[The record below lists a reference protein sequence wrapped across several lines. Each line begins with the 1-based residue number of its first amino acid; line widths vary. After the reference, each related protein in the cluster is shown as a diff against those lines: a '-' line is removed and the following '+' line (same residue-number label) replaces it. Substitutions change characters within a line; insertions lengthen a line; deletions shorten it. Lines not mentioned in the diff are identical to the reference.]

1 MALDALHKFGYIHR
15 DVKPDNLLLD
25 ACGHLKVGLSIS
37 ASLALH
43 PVRLFSLCSQTG
55 APLTPLSLHRHQLA
69 DFGTCVKMDAQGL
82 VQSPGAAVGT
92 PDYISPEV
100 LESQDG
106 NGIYGKECDWWST
119 GIFLYELLCG
129 CVWKVEGNRHK
140 GNSSRF
146 VFSPILFLTLL
157 QGHPLLRRVAARVLR
172 QNHEPQAR
180 GS

>member
-25 ACGHLKVGLSIS
+25 ACGHLKVGLVARRPPHAPSPPF
-37 ASLALH
+37 H
-43 PVRLFSLCSQTG
+43 PFSDS
-55 APLTPLSLHRHQLA
+55 APLLISSPTPFPANLQLA

-106 NGIYGKECDWWST
+106 NGVYGKECDWWST

-129 CVWKVEGNRHK
+129 CVCA
-140 GNSSRF
+140 SSD
-146 VFSPILFLTLL
+146 
-157 QGHPLLRRVAARVLR
+157 
-172 QNHEPQAR
+172 
-180 GS
+180 